1 MDTLQADVKNAKEM
15 TKLYNKLINLCADND
30 LTIEETMLVLC
41 RMLVVATV
49 ASDNDLGGVVAMLL
63 FIHRQEFECPKEEM
77 H

>member
-1 MDTLQADVKNAKEM
+1 MEASQADIKTAKEM
-15 TKLYNKLINLCADND
+15 TKLYNKLISVCADND

-41 RMLVVATV
+41 RLLVITTV

-63 FIHRQEFECPKEEM
+63 LIHRQEFDCPKEEL